1 MGMIVDVHT
10 HLWERPEQL
19 GDGTAQRLK
28 AMMVHEPINAS
39 GWAYDQ
45 AMKAVDASI
54 ILGFESQYLGASI
67 SNEQIANYV
76 KRRPNKYLGFAGID
90 PLASDWID
98 KLKQAVD
105 LGLVGV
111 CFSAAAQNCH
121 PTHTRAMYL
130 FEKCEE
136 LGLPVL
142 HHPGT
147 HMATA
152 AVMAFSQPFLFDEI
166 GRTFPKLK
174 LIFSQLGHPWVDE
187 AILLLSKHPNF
198 YADLS
203 DISSRPWQLYN
214 TLLTAVQQN
223 VTDSLLLGSDFP
235 FSSPEDVIYNLYTV
249 NHFTKGTSM
258 PTIPR
263 HVLSSIIERDTLAVL
278 GLSGKI
284 QLPERS
290 ERMLDESDQTKPES
304 ESEQRQKAKVVVT
317 RIRASDEPDSE
328 NHDDPDTPDD
338 PDDPGAP
345 GAGRLVDRN

>member
-19 GDGTAQRLK
+19 GDGTAQRLLVK
-28 AMMVHEPINAS
+28 MMHEPINAS

-45 AMKAVDASI
+45 AMKPVDASI

-67 SNEQIANYV
+67 SNQQIANYV
-76 KRRPNKYLGFAGID
+76 KRRPNQYLGFAGID
-90 PLASDWID
+90 PLASDWKD
-98 KLKQAVD
+98 KLKEAID

-121 PTHTRAMYL
+121 PTHSRAMNLY
-130 FEKCEE
+130 EKCEE
-136 LGLPVL
+136 LGLPIL

-147 HMATA
+147 HMATS
-152 AVMAFSQPFLFDEI
+152 AVMAFSKPYLFDEV

-198 YADLS
+198 FADLS

-214 TLLTAVQQN
+214 ALLTAVQQN

-235 FSSPEDVIYNLYTV
+235 FSTPEQTIYNLYSV
-249 NHFTKGTSM
+249 NHFTKGTVM

-263 HVLSSIIERDTLAVL
+263 HVLTNIIERDTLAVL
-278 GLSGKI
+278 GLSDKI
-284 QLPERS
+284 KITSSKSRLLADDAEADEQKPAKPRLVVSHTISPSVIEDAIAK
-290 ERMLDESDQTKPES
+290 DES
-304 ESEQRQKAKVVVT
+304 
-317 RIRASDEPDSE
+317 
-328 NHDDPDTPDD
+328 
-338 PDDPGAP
+338 GL
-345 GAGRLVDRN
+345 GRLRDRN

>member
-1 MGMIVDVHT
+1 MIVDVHT

-19 GDGTAQRLK
+19 GDGTAERLK
-28 AMMVHEPINAS
+28 AIMMHEPINAS

-45 AMKAVDASI
+45 AMKPVDASI

-67 SNEQIANYV
+67 SNEQIANYI
-76 KRRPNKYLGFAGID
+76 KRRPNQYLGFAGID
-90 PLASDWID
+90 PLAPKWED
-98 KLKQAVD
+98 KLKQALD

-130 FEKCEE
+130 FEKCEQ

-152 AVMAFSQPFLFDEI
+152 AVMAFSQPYLFDEI

-214 TLLTAVQQN
+214 TLLTAQQQN

-235 FSSPEDVIYNLYTV
+235 FSTPEQVIYNLYSV
-249 NHFTKGTSM
+249 NHFTKGTAM
-258 PTIPR
+258 PAIPR
-263 HVLSSIIERDTLAVL
+263 HILTSIIERNTLACL
-278 GLSGKI
+278 GLSDKITITSSKTKLIQEEADDKAQVAKAGKFKVVI
-284 QLPERS
+284 ARSPLPALP
-290 ERMLDESDQTKPES
+290 MDDDES
-304 ESEQRQKAKVVVT
+304 R
-317 RIRASDEPDSE
+317 
-328 NHDDPDTPDD
+328 
-338 PDDPGAP
+338 PGP
-345 GAGRLVDRN
+345 GRLTDRN

>member
-1 MGMIVDVHT
+1 MIVDVHT

-28 AMMVHEPINAS
+28 AKMMQEPINAS

-45 AMKAVDASI
+45 AMKPVDASI
-54 ILGFESQYLGASI
+54 ILGFNSQYLGASI
-67 SNEQIANYV
+67 SHEQVANYV
-76 KRRPNKYLGFAGID
+76 KRRPNQYLGFAGID
-90 PLASDWID
+90 PLADNWEDS
-98 KLKQAVD
+98 LKQAVD

-130 FEKCEE
+130 YEKCEE
-136 LGLPVL
+136 LGLPIL

-152 AVMAFSQPFLFDEI
+152 AVMAFSQPYLFDEV

-174 LIFSQLGHPWVDE
+174 VIFSQLGHPWVNE
-187 AILLLSKHPNF
+187 AILMLSKHPNF

-235 FSSPEDVIYNLYTV
+235 FSSPEQVIYNLYSV
-249 NHFTKGTSM
+249 NHFTKGTVM

-263 HVLSSIIERDTLAVL
+263 HVLTNIIERDTLSVL
-278 GLSGKI
+278 GLSDKI
-284 QLPERS
+284 TITS
-290 ERMLDESDQTKPES
+290 SKSAHLDDDAQTNAPGTEKPIM
-304 ESEQRQKAKVVVT
+304 VVT
-317 RIRASDEPDSE
+317 RTGGDIAPRSDQNPDEP
-328 NHDDPDTPDD
+328 
-338 PDDPGAP
+338 GM
-345 GAGRLVDRN
+345 GRLRNRN

>member
-1 MGMIVDVHT
+1 MRMTVDVHT

-19 GDGTAQRLK
+19 GDGTAQRLQ
-28 AMMVHEPINAS
+28 AMMVHEAINAS

-45 AMKAVDASI
+45 AMKPVDASF
-54 ILGFESQYLGASI
+54 ILGFESQYLGASV
-67 SNEQIANYV
+67 NNTQVATYV

-90 PLASDWID
+90 PLASDWQD
-98 KLKQAVD
+98 KLKEALD

-136 LGLPVL
+136 LGLPVM

-152 AVMAFSQPFLFDEI
+152 AVMAFSQPYLFDEV

-198 YADLS
+198 FADIS

-214 TLLTAVQQN
+214 ALLTAAQQN

-235 FSSPEDVIYNLYTV
+235 FSTPEQVIYNLYSV
-249 NHFTKGTSM
+249 NHFTKGTAM

-263 HVLSSIIERDTLAVL
+263 HVLTSIIER
-278 GLSGKI
+278 
-284 QLPERS
+284 
-290 ERMLDESDQTKPES
+290 
-304 ESEQRQKAKVVVT
+304 
-317 RIRASDEPDSE
+317 
-328 NHDDPDTPDD
+328 
-338 PDDPGAP
+338 
-345 GAGRLVDRN
+345 